1 MTKTEKRDAV
11 MHPLLDKFLADQ
23 RGNIAIMSAGVM
35 LLVIGCA
42 ALGIDVGTI
51 YADRRKVQSA
61 ADLAAIVAASDL
73 THATAAATAAVTKN
87 NYASSSIVAVEP
99 GIYTASAALTPAQR
113 FVAAATPANAVRVSM
128 RTQTPLYFGRVLTSA
143 SQFTINTTAIAS
155 TTQLASFAIG
165 SRLASLNG
173 GLLNSL
179 LGGML
184 GTTLSLSAMD
194 YQSLIDAKID
204 AFDFMS
210 ALATKANLTGVTYN
224 SLLSSNV
231 KVADIVSAM
240 LTAQTI
246 ANGLNAAT
254 TALSNISLA
263 MAGITK
269 TITPSALISAGPY
282 GSMIT
287 GQKPK
292 TGVSVSALDML
303 SATGALANGTNQIAA
318 NVNLSLPGI
327 ASVTLRATVG
337 ERPVGTSW
345 VAVGSAGAT
354 VHTAQT
360 RILLQIQL
368 VGSGSVSVVNLPVYV
383 EIASG
388 TATLNSV
395 SCSYP
400 NVNTSSV
407 QLGVSP
413 GIVDAWIGNVTAAN
427 MANFSGAVNPPAVN
441 IVNLGLIQVSGRAH
455 ATMANTSPTNVN
467 FSYADIQAQTKKTVN
482 TTSFTS
488 SLTSSLLNDLSLTVN
503 VGPLGLS
510 IPGIAPLV
518 TSIISGATSSIDTLL
533 ASVLQSLG
541 VGLGQAD
548 VWVTG
553 VRCDG
558 AVLVN

>member
-1 MTKTEKRDAV
+1 MRQ
-11 MHPLLDKFLADQ
+11 LLRRFVSDQ
-23 RGNIAIMSAGVM
+23 RGNIAIMSAGLF
-35 LLVIGCA
+35 LLVVGCA

-51 YADRRKVQSA
+51 FADRRKVQSA

-73 THATAAATAAVTKN
+73 TRASAAANAAVTKN
-87 NYASSSIVAVEP
+87 NYAAASLVAVEP
-99 GIYTASAALTPAQR
+99 GVYKADASLTPEQR
-113 FVAAATPANAVRVSM
+113 FVAAATPANAVRVKM
-128 RTQTPLYFGRVLTSA
+128 QTQTPLYFGKVLTGA
-143 SQFTINTTAIAS
+143 SSFTINTTAIAS

-184 GTTLSLSAMD
+184 GTSLNLSAMD
-194 YQSLIDAKID
+194 YQALIDAKIN
-204 AFDFMS
+204 AFDFMP
-210 ALATKANLTGVTYN
+210 ALATKANISGVTYN
-224 SLLSSNV
+224 ALLNSNV

-240 LTAQTI
+240 VTAQTM

-263 MAGITK
+263 MAGVTQ
-269 TITPSALISAGPY
+269 TITPRSLINAGPY
-282 GSMIT
+282 GDMT
-287 GQKPK
+287 VGQKPK
-292 TGVSVSALDML
+292 AGVSVSAFDML

-327 ASVTLRATVG
+327 ASVTLMATVG

-345 VAVGSAGAT
+345 VTVGSAGAT

-395 SCSYP
+395 SCGYP

-427 MANFSGAVNPPAVN
+427 MTNFSVKPTPPVVN
-441 IVNLGLIQVSGRAH
+441 IVNLGIIQVSARAH

-482 TTSFTS
+482 TTGFTS
-488 SLTSSLLNDLSLTVN
+488 SLTASLLNDLSLTVN
-503 VGPLGLS
+503 LGPLGLPL
-510 IPGIAPLV
+510 PGIGPLV
-518 TSIISGATSSIDTLL
+518 TSIISGATASIDTLL

>member
-1 MTKTEKRDAV
+1 MRK
-11 MHPLLDKFLADQ
+11 LLRRFVDDQ

-35 LLVIGCA
+35 LLVVGCA
-42 ALGIDVGTI
+42 ALGVDVGTI
-51 YADRRKVQSA
+51 FADRRKVQSA

-73 THATAAATAAVTKN
+73 THATAAAAAVVAKN
-87 NYASSSIVAVEP
+87 NYSSSSLVSVEP
-99 GIYTASAALTPAQR
+99 GVYTANAALTPAQR
-113 FVAAATPANAVRVSM
+113 FVAAATPANAVRVTM
-128 RTQTPLYFGRVLTSA
+128 QTQTPLYFGRVLTSA
-143 SQFTINTTAIAS
+143 SQFTINTTATAT

-173 GLLNSL
+173 GLLNAL

-184 GTTLSLSAMD
+184 GTTLNLSAMD

-210 ALATKANLTGVTYN
+210 ALATRVNLTGVTYD

-231 KVADIVSAM
+231 KVSDVIAAM
-240 LTAQTI
+240 VTAQTI
-246 ANGLNAAT
+246 DNGLNAAT
-254 TALSNISLA
+254 TALQNVALA

-269 TITPSALISAGPY
+269 TITPSSLISAGPY
-282 GSMIT
+282 GSMIA

-292 TGVSVSALDML
+292 TGVSISAFDLL
-303 SATGALANGTNQIAA
+303 SATGPLANGTNQIAA
-318 NVNLSLPGI
+318 NVNPSLPGI
-327 ASVTLRATVG
+327 ASATLMATVG
-337 ERPVGTSW
+337 ERPAGTSW
-345 VAVGSAGAT
+345 VTVGSAGAT
-354 VHTAQT
+354 VHTAQM

-368 VGSGSVSVVNLPVYV
+368 VGSGSVSAVNLPVYV

-395 SCSYP
+395 SCGYP
-400 NVNTSSV
+400 NVSTSSV

-427 MANFSGAVNPPAVN
+427 MTNFSSPVNPPAAN
-441 IVNLGLIQVSGRAH
+441 IVNLGIIQVSARAH
-455 ATMANTSPTNVN
+455 ATMANTSPTSVN
-467 FSYADIQAQTKKTVN
+467 FSYSDIQAQTKKTVN
-482 TTSFTS
+482 TTGYTS
-488 SLTSSLLNDLSLTVN
+488 SLTSRLLNDLSLTVQL
-503 VGPLGLS
+503 GPPGLPL
-510 IPGIAPLV
+510 PGIGPLV

>member
-1 MTKTEKRDAV
+1 MRR
-11 MHPLLDKFLADQ
+11 LLRRFINDD
-23 RGNIAIMSAGVM
+23 RGNIAIMSAGLL

-51 YADRRKVQSA
+51 FADRRKVQSA

-73 THATAAATAAVTKN
+73 THASAAANAAVTKN
-87 NYASSSIVAVEP
+87 NYASASLVAVEP
-99 GIYTASAALTPAQR
+99 GVYKADASLTPAQR
-113 FVAAATPANAVRVSM
+113 FVAAATPANAVRVKM
-128 RTQTPLYFGRVLTSA
+128 QTQTPLYFGKVLTGA
-143 SQFTINTTAIAS
+143 SNFTINTTAIAS

-184 GTTLSLSAMD
+184 GTSLNLSAMD
-194 YQSLIDAKID
+194 YQALIDAKIN

-210 ALATKANLTGVTYN
+210 ALATKANISGVTYN
-224 SLLSSNV
+224 SLLNSNV

-240 LTAQTI
+240 VTAQTI

-263 MAGITK
+263 MAGITQ
-269 TITPSALISAGPY
+269 TITPRSLISAGPY
-282 GSMIT
+282 GDMT
-287 GQKPK
+287 VGQQPK
-292 TGVSVSALDML
+292 NSVSVSALDML
-303 SATGALANGTNQIAA
+303 SAMGVLANGTNQIAA

-327 ASVTLRATVG
+327 ASVTLLATVG

-345 VAVGSAGAT
+345 VTVGSAGAT

-395 SCSYP
+395 SCGYP

-427 MANFSGAVNPPAVN
+427 MTNFSVKPTPPAVN
-441 IVNLGLIQVSGRAH
+441 IVNLGIIQVSARAH

-482 TTSFTS
+482 TTGFTS
-488 SLTSSLLNDLSLTVN
+488 SLTASLLNDLSLTVN
-503 VGPLGLS
+503 LGPLGLP
-510 IPGIAPLV
+510 IPGIGPLV
-518 TSIISGATSSIDTLL
+518 TSIISGATASIDTLL

>member
-1 MTKTEKRDAV
+1 MRTLLRHFFRDES
-11 MHPLLDKFLADQ
+11 
-23 RGNIAIMSAGVM
+23 GNIAIMSAGVL
-35 LLVIGCA
+35 LLVVGCA
-42 ALGIDVGTI
+42 ALGVDVGTI
-51 YADRRKVQSA
+51 FADRRKVQSA

-73 THATAAATAAVTKN
+73 TRASAAASAAVTKN
-87 NYASSSIVAVEP
+87 NYASVSILAVEP
-99 GIYTASAALTPAQR
+99 GVYKADASLTPAQR
-113 FVAAATPANAVRVSM
+113 FVAAATPANAVRVKM
-128 RTQTPLYFGRVLTSA
+128 QTQTPLYFGKVLTGA
-143 SQFTINTTAIAS
+143 SNFTINTTAIAS
-155 TTQLASFAIG
+155 TTQMASFAIG
-165 SRLASLNG
+165 SRLASVNG

-184 GTTLSLSAMD
+184 GTSLSLSAMD
-194 YQSLIDAKID
+194 YQALIDARIN

-210 ALATKANLTGVTYN
+210 ALATKINVSGVTYN
-224 SLLSSNV
+224 SLLASNV

-240 LTAQTI
+240 VTAQTA

-263 MAGITK
+263 MAGITQ
-269 TITPSALISAGPY
+269 TITPRSLISAGPY
-282 GSMIT
+282 GEMIV
-287 GQKPK
+287 GQQPK
-292 TGVSVSALDML
+292 NGVSISAFDML
-303 SATGALANGTNQIAA
+303 AATGALANGTNQIAA

-327 ASVTLRATVG
+327 ASVTLMATVG

-345 VAVGSAGAT
+345 VTVGSAGAT

-368 VGSGSVSVVNLPVYV
+368 IGSGSVSVVNLPVYV

-395 SCSYP
+395 SCGYP

-427 MANFSGAVNPPAVN
+427 MTNFAVKPTPPAVN
-441 IVNLGLIQVSGRAH
+441 IVNLGIIQVSGRAH

-467 FSYADIQAQTKKTVN
+467 FSYADIQAHTKKTVN
-482 TTSFTS
+482 TTGFTS
-488 SLTSSLLNDLSLTVN
+488 SLTASLLNDLSLTVN
-503 VGPLGLS
+503 LGPLGLPL
-510 IPGIAPLV
+510 PGIGPLV
-518 TSIISGATSSIDTLL
+518 TSIISGATASIDTLI

>member
-1 MTKTEKRDAV
+1 MRA
-11 MHPLLDKFLADQ
+11 LLRRFIRDQ

-42 ALGIDVGTI
+42 ALGVDVGTI
-51 YADRRKVQSA
+51 FADRRKVQSA
-61 ADLAAIVAASDL
+61 ADIAAIVAAGDL

-87 NYASSSIVAVEP
+87 NYPSGSLVAVEP
-99 GIYTASAALTPAQR
+99 GVYTANAALTPSQR
-113 FVAAATPANAVRVSM
+113 FVAAATPANAVRVRM
-128 RTQTPLYFGRVLTSA
+128 QTQTPLYFGRVLTSA
-143 SQFTINTTAIAS
+143 SQFTINTTATAT
-155 TTQLASFAIG
+155 TTQMASFAIG
-165 SRLASLNG
+165 SRLVSLNG
-173 GLLNSL
+173 GLLNAL

-184 GTTLSLSAMD
+184 GTTLNLSAMD

-210 ALATKANLTGVTYN
+210 ALATRANLTGVTYD
-224 SLLSSNV
+224 SLLNSNL
-231 KVADIVSAM
+231 KVSDVIAAM
-240 LTAQTI
+240 VTAQTLD
-246 ANGLNAAT
+246 NGMNAAT
-254 TALSNISLA
+254 TALQSVSLA

-269 TITPSALISAGPY
+269 TITPSTLISAGPY
-282 GSMIT
+282 STMT
-287 GQKPK
+287 VGQKPK
-292 TGVSVSALDML
+292 TDVTVSAFDML
-303 SATGALANGTNQIAA
+303 NATASLANGTNQIAA

-327 ASVTLRATVG
+327 ASVTLMATVG

-345 VAVGSAGAT
+345 VTVGSAGAT

-360 RILLQIQL
+360 RVFLQIQL

-383 EIASG
+383 EIAAG
-388 TATLNSV
+388 TATLNAV
-395 SCSYP
+395 SCGYP

-427 MANFSGAVNPPAVN
+427 MTNFSSPVNPPAVN
-441 IVNLGLIQVSGRAH
+441 IVNLGIIQVSARAH

-482 TTSFTS
+482 TTGYTS
-488 SLTSSLLNDLSLTVN
+488 SLTSSLLNDLSLTVAL
-503 VGPLGLS
+503 GPLGLP
-510 IPGIAPLV
+510 IPGIGPLV

>member
-1 MTKTEKRDAV
+1 MQK
-11 MHPLLDKFLADQ
+11 LLRRFAHDQ

-35 LLVIGCA
+35 LLVVGCA

-51 YADRRKVQSA
+51 FADRRKAQSA
-61 ADLAAIVAASDL
+61 ADLAAIVAAGDL
-73 THATAAATAAVTKN
+73 AHATAAAAATVTKN
-87 NYASSSIVAVEP
+87 NYAPGSLVAVEP
-99 GIYTASAALTPAQR
+99 GVYTASAAHAPAQR
-113 FVAAATPANAVRVSM
+113 FVAAATPANAVRVTM

-143 SQFTINTTAIAS
+143 SQFTINTTATAT

-165 SRLASLNG
+165 SQLVSLNG
-173 GLLNSL
+173 GLLNAL

-210 ALATKANLTGVTYN
+210 ALATRANLTGVTYD

-231 KVADIVSAM
+231 KVADIVAAM
-240 LTAQTI
+240 VTAQTA

-254 TALSNISLA
+254 TALSNVSLA

-269 TITPSALISAGPY
+269 TITPSSLISAGPY
-282 GSMIT
+282 GDMIA

-292 TGVSVSALDML
+292 TGVSVSAFDML
-303 SATGALANGTNQIAA
+303 SATGSLANGTNQIAA

-327 ASVTLRATVG
+327 ASVTLMATVG

-345 VAVGSAGAT
+345 VTVGSAGAT

-368 VGSGSVSVVNLPVYV
+368 LGSGAVSVVNLPVYV
-383 EIASG
+383 EVAAG

-395 SCSYP
+395 SCGYP

-413 GIVDAWIGNVTAAN
+413 GIVDAWIGNVSAAN
-427 MANFSGAVNPPAVN
+427 MSNFSTKPNPPAVN
-441 IVNLGLIQVSGRAH
+441 IVNLGIIQVSGRAH
-455 ATMANTSPTNVN
+455 ATMANTSPTSVN
-467 FSYADIQAQTKKTVN
+467 FNYTDIQAQTKKTVN

-503 VGPLGLS
+503 LGPLGLP
-510 IPGIAPLV
+510 IPGIGPLV
-518 TSIISGATSSIDTLL
+518 TNIISGATSSIDTLL